1 MILDT
6 NAVSALADG
15 DSALARVLA
24 DVARF
29 TLPVIVIGEFR
40 FGMARSRHRPRYEQ
54 WLASLVTVSTVADV
68 DLDTAAYY
76 ARLRDELRTA
86 GRPIPSNDTWI
97 AALAVQ
103 HGLPVVSR
111 DEHFD
116 QVDQVRRIQW

>member
-1 MILDT
+1 VILDT

-40 FGMARSRHRPRYEQ
+40 FGLARSRHRERYER
-54 WLASLVTVSTVADV
+54 WLASLVTVSAVADV
-68 DLDTAAYY
+68 DLDTATHY

>member
-1 MILDT
+1 M
-6 NAVSALADG
+6 
-15 DSALARVLA
+15 
-24 DVARF
+24 
-29 TLPVIVIGEFR
+29 
-40 FGMARSRHRPRYEQ
+40 
-54 WLASLVTVSTVADV
+54 TVADV

-103 HGLPVVSR
+103 HGPPVVSR

-116 QVDQVRRIQW
+116 QVRRIQW